1 MPGTGMP
8 GYASMLV
15 VAGMHI
21 AWIAYKLTAKSKKT
35 KFENEPIKHL
45 RSYKE
50 VLYKV

>member
-1 MPGTGMP
+1 MHTGIP
-8 GYASMLV
+8 
-15 VAGMHI
+15 
-21 AWIAYKLTAKSKKT
+21 AYKLTAKSKKT